1 MVAKWWDNGSSERS
15 NRLHISGFRH
25 VHYRLGYAVDI
36 DTDLTIDDGGILDL
50 QRLFALGI
58 YLIINPLSL
67 HEGLDIELIVVRDTQ
82 GDTLIFQ
89 GDVLVCADTLFEREV
104 GVLVE
109 RRELGKDLSEWREKD
124 WRAVGEELHIRCR
137 VHLAT
142 GARHEPCVA
151 FYMRVL
157 LHVVED
163 GAHIVHLLLHIAW
176 HRVPCAEL
184 GHPDGF
190 AVLLKT
196 LDIIFDCGRRCHVAV
211 DSNSVDVVKGDVG
224 LCKELIE
231 PLDRVVIA
239 RERAI
244 VHGRGDE
251 QEVQLFRQSYHL
263 WPMLSRLRRGHVA
276 LVGEVGFV
284 EAKQILGIGV
294 LLHVLAN
301 LGCAIGAIPTH
312 RAEVH
317 LVGVEPKGRGAVL
330 VVSPVVGPRDSR

>member
-1 MVAKWWDNGSSERS
+1 MVAERWNDGSSERS
-15 NRLHISGFRH
+15 NGLQISRFWH
-25 VHYRLGYAVDI
+25 VHYRLGYAVNRNTYLAI
-36 DTDLTIDDGGILDL
+36 DNGSILDL

-58 YLIINPLSL
+58 NLIINPLSL
-67 HEGLDIELIVVRDTQ
+67 HEGLNVELVVVCHTQ
-82 GDTLIFQ
+82 RYILLFQ
-89 GDVLVCADTLFEREV
+89 GDVLVCTYAFVEGEV
-104 GVLVE
+104 GVLIE
-109 RRELGKDLSEWREKD
+109 RRELGENLSQRCEFYRRSVSEQ
-124 WRAVGEELHIRCR
+124 LHIGRR

-142 GARHEPCVA
+142 GTGHEPCVA
-151 FYMRVL
+151 FYVRVL

-163 GAHIVHLLLHIAW
+163 RAHIVHLLLHIAW

-190 AVLLKT
+190 AVLFKL

-224 LCKELIE
+224 LCKELIK

-239 RERAI
+239 RECAI
-244 VHGRGDE
+244 VHGRRDE
-251 QEVQLFRQSYHL
+251 LEVQLFRQSYHL

-284 EAKQILGIGV
+284 EAKQVLGIGV

-317 LVGVEPKGRGAVL
+317 LVGVEPKSRGAVL
-330 VVSPVVGPRDSR
+330 VVSPIIGPRDS

>member
-1 MVAKWWDNGSSERS
+1 MVAERWDDGSGERS

-58 YLIINPLSL
+58 NLIINPLSL
-67 HEGLDIELIVVRDTQ
+67 HKGLDIELIVISNAQRYIF
-82 GDTLIFQ
+82 LFQ
-89 GDVLVCADTLFEREV
+89 GDVLVCANTLFEREV

-124 WRAVGEELHIRCR
+124 WRAVGEELHIWCR

-151 FYMRVL
+151 FYVWVL

-184 GHPDGF
+184 SHPNGF
-190 AVLLKT
+190 AVLFKL

-231 PLDRVVIA
+231 PFDRVMIA
-239 RERAI
+239 REGSI
-244 VHGRGDE
+244 IHGRRDE
-251 QEVQLFRQSYHL
+251 FE
-263 WPMLSRLRRGHVA
+263 
-276 LVGEVGFV
+276 
-284 EAKQILGIGV
+284 I
-294 LLHVLAN
+294 
-301 LGCAIGAIPTH
+301 
-312 RAEVH
+312 
-317 LVGVEPKGRGAVL
+317 
-330 VVSPVVGPRDSR
+330 

>member
-1 MVAKWWDNGSSERS
+1 MVAERWDDGSGERS
-15 NRLHISGFRH
+15 NRLHISSFWH
-25 VHYRLGYAVDI
+25 VHYRLGYTI
-36 DTDLTIDDGGILDL
+36 NRNTYLTINNGSILYL

-58 YLIINPLSL
+58 DLIINPLSL
-67 HEGLDIELIVVRDTQ
+67 HEGLDVELIVIGNAQR
-82 GDTLIFQ
+82 DTLIFK
-89 GDVLVCADTLFEREV
+89 GNILVCANALFERKV
-104 GVLVE
+104 GVLVK
-109 RRELGKDLSEWREKD
+109 RRELGEDLSEWREKD
-124 WRAVGEELHIRCR
+124 WRAMGKELHIWCR

-151 FYMRVL
+151 FYVRVL

-190 AVLLKT
+190 AVLFKL

-251 QEVQLFRQSYHL
+251 FEVQFS
-263 WPMLSRLRRGHVA
+263 G
-276 LVGEVGFV
+276 
-284 EAKQILGIGV
+284 
-294 LLHVLAN
+294 
-301 LGCAIGAIPTH
+301 
-312 RAEVH
+312 
-317 LVGVEPKGRGAVL
+317 
-330 VVSPVVGPRDSR
+330 